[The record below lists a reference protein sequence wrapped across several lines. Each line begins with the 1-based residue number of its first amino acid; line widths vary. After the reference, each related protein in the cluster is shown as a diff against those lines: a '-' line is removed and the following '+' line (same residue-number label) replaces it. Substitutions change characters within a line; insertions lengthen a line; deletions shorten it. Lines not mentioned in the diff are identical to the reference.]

1 MRKKTT
7 LDVIGQSNKTSLYS
21 ISVETDVTTEF
32 EKFVAEFEMILKEEM
47 EKGYVSIEEKEL
59 TGIENVDFYI

>member
-21 ISVETDVTTEF
+21 ISFETDGTTEF